1 MQYTTYDVY
10 YTTKDAPAEEYTGK
24 CKHIRAI
31 SPLDAMHIFK
41 RKYPE
46 FEIVA
51 VI

>member
-10 YTTKDAPAEEYTGK
+10 YTTNVAHSEEYK
-24 CKHIRAI
+24 VECKHIRAI

-46 FEIVA
+46 FEIVM

>member
-10 YTTKDAPAEEYTGK
+10 YITTGVHGEEYKGE

-31 SPLDAMHIFK
+31 SPLDAMNIFK
-41 RKYPE
+41 IKYPE
-46 FEIVA
+46 LEIVA